1 MADADGT
8 PPRRIAWVTG
18 ASRGVGRGV
27 AVALGQAGWVV
38 YVTARSS
45 ADGRTGHLPGT
56 VEQTADAV
64 TEAGG
69 LGVAVPCD
77 HRDDAAVRAV
87 AARITADHGRLDLL
101 VNNAWAGYERLN
113 AGGWEEWNAPF
124 WEQPLEL
131 FDAMFGGGVRTH
143 YVAAAVSAPLLIA
156 TPRSLVVTVSVAV
169 PETEQHAFGTA
180 YAMAKTADAVT
191 AAGGLGIA
199 VKCDHRDD
207 AAVRAVAA
215 RITADH
221 GRLDLL
227 VNNAWAGYERLN
239 AGGWQEWNAPFWEQ
253 PLELF
258 DAMFSGGVRAH
269 YVAAAVTA
277 PLLIATPQSL
287 VVTVSVAVPE
297 TEQHAFG
304 AAYAMAKTADD
315 RLALAAA
322 IQLGEHGVASVA
334 VHPDWVRTEGV
345 LQFADQADL
354 SASQSPEGV
363 GRAIAALAG
372 DPEVMS
378 LTGQALT
385 VRALAARYGVDVS
398 S

>member
-1 MADADGT
+1 MADADG
-8 PPRRIAWVTG
+8 PAARRVAWVTG

-27 AVALGQAGWVV
+27 AVTLGQAGWAV

-45 ADGRTGHLPGT
+45 GTERTGHLPGT
-56 VEQTADAV
+56 VEQTAEAV
-64 TEAGG
+64 TAAGG

-87 AARITADHGRLDLL
+87 AARIESDHGRLDLL

-113 AGGWEEWNAPF
+113 AGGWEEWNAPL

-143 YVAAAVSAPLLIA
+143 YVATAVSAPLLIA
-156 TPRSLVVTVSVAV
+156 TPDSLVVTVSVAV
-169 PETEQHAFGTA
+169 PEAEQH
-180 YAMAKTADAVT
+180 
-191 AAGGLGIA
+191 
-199 VKCDHRDD
+199 R
-207 AAVRAVAA
+207 
-215 RITADH
+215 
-221 GRLDLL
+221 
-227 VNNAWAGYERLN
+227 
-239 AGGWQEWNAPFWEQ
+239 
-253 PLELF
+253 
-258 DAMFSGGVRAH
+258 
-269 YVAAAVTA
+269 
-277 PLLIATPQSL
+277 
-287 VVTVSVAVPE
+287 
-297 TEQHAFG
+297 FG

-345 LQFADQADL
+345 LQFADQVDQ

-378 LTGQALT
+378 LTGQVLG
-385 VRALAARYGVDVS
+385 VKALAERYGIDVS

>member
-1 MADADGT
+1 MADADGA

-27 AVALGQAGWVV
+27 AVALGQAGWMV

-45 ADGRTGHLPGT
+45 AGGRTGHLPGT
-56 VEQTADAV
+56 VEQTAEAV
-64 TEAGG
+64 TAAGG

-77 HRDDAAVRAV
+77 HRDDTAVRAV
-87 AARITADHGRLDLL
+87 AAQIAADHGRLNLL

-113 AGGWEEWNAPF
+113 AGGFEEWNAPF
-124 WEQPLEL
+124 WEQPLEM
-131 FDAMFGGGVRTH
+131 FDAMFLGGVRTH
-143 YVAAAVSAPLLIA
+143 YVAAAMSAPLLIA
-156 TPRSLVVTVSVAV
+156 TPHSV
-169 PETEQHAFGTA
+169 
-180 YAMAKTADAVT
+180 
-191 AAGGLGIA
+191 
-199 VKCDHRDD
+199 
-207 AAVRAVAA
+207 
-215 RITADH
+215 
-221 GRLDLL
+221 
-227 VNNAWAGYERLN
+227 
-239 AGGWQEWNAPFWEQ
+239 
-253 PLELF
+253 
-258 DAMFSGGVRAH
+258 
-269 YVAAAVTA
+269 
-277 PLLIATPQSL
+277 

-372 DPEVMS
+372 DPVVMR